1 MIFGLIIL
9 IIVQIK
15 SLHNHNKSKGIST
28 LTLMPL
34 FYNKNILKDFK
45 FKIMKWSIY
54 NISDQTKEDKT
65 LLYNYFTDKIIVLL
79 PELYNIVKNMTAMRM
94 R

>member
-1 MIFGLIIL
+1 
-9 IIVQIK
+9 
-15 SLHNHNKSKGIST
+15 
-28 LTLMPL
+28 MPL

-79 PELYNIVKNMTAMRM
+79 PELYNIVKKYDSNADEIKIYIQSFSAYYVIMALL
-94 R
+94 

>member
-1 MIFGLIIL
+1 
-9 IIVQIK
+9 
-15 SLHNHNKSKGIST
+15 
-28 LTLMPL
+28 MPL

-79 PELYNIVKNMTAMRM
+79 PELYNIVKNMIAMRM

>member
-1 MIFGLIIL
+1 
-9 IIVQIK
+9 
-15 SLHNHNKSKGIST
+15 
-28 LTLMPL
+28 MPL

-79 PELYNIVKNMTAMRM
+79 PELYNIVKKYDSNADEIKKYTSRAFQHIM
-94 R
+94 

>member
-1 MIFGLIIL
+1 
-9 IIVQIK
+9 
-15 SLHNHNKSKGIST
+15 
-28 LTLMPL
+28 MPL

-79 PELYNIVKNMTAMRM
+79 PELYNIVKKYDSNADEIKNIHPELSAYYVIMALL
-94 R
+94 